1 MKAFHIDLSH
11 IEDTC
16 GILVKFRSHKLDLQP
31 HTATTMAEARQQN
44 AALAALPLEICTRYF
59 THFVNVPEDAVPTDR
74 ISWVRTLGPQTDP
87 TIPLPNLIT
96 MSIYIP
102 EGYQQQSFQKVLQAR
117 STYFPAVLKYYGLD
131 ERTEIALSLDTL
143 IAVSYLVTPM
153 STASAL
159 LQMHPRLSS
168 LQPHVCHVLS
178 SQHVLPDPSVN
189 PDQYNYVQQLSTAIA
204 DPANQP
210 WAPVLPCTNHDGT
223 VATAQFDLNT
233 SGKGY
238 KTGDTLYR
246 RDLHANVIAACPSP
260 LGGAM
265 QTSANDAS
273 LQNQTW
279 NVQHGTPVIHTE
291 QPQSTGDSPRSEK
304 GDPLL
309 GNWAV
314 NPTGM
319 NWGLWLDVG
328 VGNSSDQL
336 FISPGNLFLRTV
348 SASIQYLDESGNPI
362 PGLPPTP
369 IGGVPA
375 ACAIM
380 GLPVPDTSVE
390 WTVDMKGYSQANLI
404 FGSLGRNL
412 DTDASPPGALATG
425 LFQILL
431 PTVFF
436 VAGVGMGAW
445 KVNSTVQTIVKQSL
459 LTLFKAAG
467 PIASWITSGKPPDAS
482 QFFSFLTN
490 LGIGLF
496 MQIRSA
502 QIQSLAAEV
511 AEEIGEEELEET
523 AAPDGGLTLRL
534 ISIAIY
540 ALTIGQT
547 VIEVVACPAVTTVN
561 FKRSCVATLTLTPD
575 PAHGEAGNPNTAVWP
590 AVADHYEVLLTYK
603 TSGTTL
609 STTGKMQPTTN
620 GDPITVTFNN
630 VAAGAQVL
638 IQIQANF
645 YSSTG
650 WLCGYWQSD
659 WVPVQDNGTGTFD
672 LGPYAIKEVLV
683 PLTQDSQYQFKEKI
697 VYQITNGKGDYV
709 WQAVDANHQPLPPPS
724 TPLTHTDCTGN
735 ATGKLCQLVGITLN
749 ASAFEVGYS
758 WRSAGHNLPLDGANN
773 PPSSAQ
779 EYVVKNL
786 SMLGTPGSRLKTSL
800 IGFSD
805 QPAIAY
811 SPIESTPTHPT
822 IDQRNFILDPR
833 ITDSTHPKLHLRQVT
848 LNDGSANFGL
858 TANPL
863 LSWGYFPIANLDAIA
878 VHPDNAVIGV
888 SYQYHKLM
896 ILNLD
901 AAGADDL
908 APQAAVLSGKG
919 LRQGL
924 LLGPMAIAVTADG
937 RILILEQTAKRVQAF
952 DLKGNPVACFGNNQ
966 PGFSISTT
974 DSGAA
979 FAAAMDGGTVPA
991 ALQTALQDPSNSYN
1005 TFLLNLDSSLIP
1017 HLDAGSF
1024 QPQDDPVIM
1033 TFAYQGITL
1042 AVDPSNLNNQ
1052 GSSSYITVNTPGSAW
1067 MITDPVQNLQYQVLN
1082 QGQNGVNG
1090 YQMITQYQIQ
1100 AIAPGQ
1106 HWKLDDIYAA
1116 VTYDIQRDANQAGQF
1131 DVTIKQSF
1139 FSVQPIPQPNF
1150 PNRANT
1156 TFLDLAVESKGFIY
1170 VLSYINDGSQPTDY
1184 YLDLYDPTGNY
1195 LSTIPDSTKT
1205 TTPQNIVAGKITVDK
1220 FRNLYSLNYETI
1232 ANPPAGPEPS
1242 LSQWEPTTPLFSIP
1256 PDPPSPDDPT
1266 AFQAAQE
1273 FASANT
1279 SVVQYYFSKY
1289 GKIALN
1295 FPTISITNLSSATG
1309 YWSVKDSATN
1319 SANYQV
1325 IWSGDYLLVYQ
1336 IPV

>member
-1 MKAFHIDLSH
+1 MKTFHLDLSH
-11 IEDTC
+11 IDDTC
-16 GILVKFRSHKLDLQP
+16 GIFVKFRSHKLKL
-31 HTATTMAEARQQN
+31 HTHDATTMAEARKHN
-44 AALAALPLEICTRYF
+44 AALAALPLETCIQRF
-59 THFVNVPEDAVPTDR
+59 THFVNVPEEAVPTDR

-102 EGYQQQSFQKVLQAR
+102 EGYQQEFFKQVLQAR

-131 ERTEIALSLDTL
+131 EHTTIALSLDTL

-178 SQHVLPDPSVN
+178 SQHVLPDPSLN
-189 PDQYNYVQQLSTAIA
+189 PDQYNYVQQLSTAIV
-204 DPANQP
+204 DPNNQP
-210 WAPVLPCTNHDGT
+210 WAPVVPCTNHDGS
-223 VATAQFDLNT
+223 VAKAQFDLNT
-233 SGKGY
+233 SGKGF

-246 RDLHANVIAACPSP
+246 RDLHPNVIAVCSSP

-291 QPQSTGDSPRSEK
+291 QPQSTGDSPQPENV
-304 GDPLL
+304 GDSLD
-309 GNWAV
+309 NWAV
-314 NPTGM
+314 SPTGM
-319 NWGLWLDVG
+319 NFGLSLNVDL
-328 VGNSSDQL
+328 GNSSDQL
-336 FISPGNLFLRTV
+336 VISPLNLDVRTLSV
-348 SASIQYLDESGNPI
+348 YIQYLDEAGQPVGQPTSIGGIPSAFSVAGIPI
-362 PGLPPTP
+362 PDITVKL
-369 IGGVPA
+369 
-375 ACAIM
+375 
-380 GLPVPDTSVE
+380 
-390 WTVDMKGYSQANLI
+390 TVDAQGYSQFKLI
-404 FGSLGRNL
+404 FGSLGTW
-412 DTDASPPGALATG
+412 DWDPDATPSAAFATG
-425 LFQILL
+425 IFQMLL
-431 PTVFF
+431 PTLFF
-436 VAGVGMGAW
+436 LAGVGLGAW

-459 LTLFKAAG
+459 LALFKAAT
-467 PIASWITSGKPPDAS
+467 PIAGWITKGKPPDVA
-482 QFFSFLTN
+482 QIISFILN
-490 LGIGLF
+490 LGIGL
-496 MQIRSA
+496 MLQIGSLM
-502 QIQSLAAEV
+502 IQNLAAEV
-511 AEEIGEEELEET
+511 AEEITEEELVET

-547 VIEVVACPAVTTVN
+547 TIEVLASPASMTVN
-561 FKRSCVATLTLTPD
+561 FQRSCVATLTLTPD
-575 PAHGEAGNPNTAVWP
+575 PAHGEAGKPDTAVWP
-590 AVADHYEVLLTYK
+590 AVADHYQVLLKYK

-620 GDPITVTFNN
+620 GDPITITFNN
-630 VAAGAQVL
+630 VAAGAQVFV
-638 IQIQANF
+638 QIQANF

-659 WVPVQDNGTGTFD
+659 WVPVQDNGTGKFD
-672 LGPYAIKEVLV
+672 LGSHAITEILV

-709 WQAVDANHQPLPPPS
+709 WQAVDANHQPLSPPS
-724 TPLTHTDCTGN
+724 TPLTNHDCTDN
-735 ATGKLCQLVGITLN
+735 VTGKLCQLVGITLN
-749 ASAFEVGYS
+749 TSAFQVGYS

-786 SMLGTPGSRLKTSL
+786 SVLEHPGSELKTSL
-800 IGFSD
+800 IGFWN

-811 SPIESTPTHPT
+811 SPVDSTTA

-848 LNDGSANFGL
+848 LDDGSANFGL

-888 SYQYHKLM
+888 SYENHKLM
-896 ILNLD
+896 ILNLN

-937 RILILEQTAKRVQAF
+937 RILILEAIAKRVQAF

-974 DSGAA
+974 DGGAA
-979 FAAAMDGGTVPA
+979 FAAAMDQGTVPN
-991 ALQTALQDPSNSYN
+991 ALQTTLQDPSNRYN
-1005 TFLLNLDSSLIP
+1005 TFLLNLDDSLVP
-1017 HLDAGSF
+1017 NLNAGSF
-1024 QPQDDPVIM
+1024 QTQDDPVVM
-1033 TFAYQGITL
+1033 AFAYQGITL
-1042 AVDPSNLNNQ
+1042 AVDSSNPNDHTA
-1052 GSSSYITVNTPGSAW
+1052 SSYITVNTPGSSW
-1067 MITDPVQNLQYQVLN
+1067 TITDPVQNLQYQVLN
-1082 QGQNGVNG
+1082 QGQNGLNG
-1090 YQMITQYQIQ
+1090 YEIITQSQIH

-1106 HWKLDDIYAA
+1106 HWTLYDIYAA
-1116 VTYDIQRDANQAGQF
+1116 VTYDIQRNATQSGQF
-1131 DVTIKQSF
+1131 DVTVKQSF
-1139 FSVQPIPQPNF
+1139 FSVQPTAA
-1150 PNRANT
+1150 NRANT

-1195 LSTIPDSTKT
+1195 LSTVPDSIKT

-1242 LSQWEPTTPLFSIP
+1242 LSHWEPTTPLFSIP
-1256 PDPPSPDDPT
+1256 PAQSGPDDPT
-1266 AFQAAQE
+1266 AVQAAQE
-1273 FASANT
+1273 FASANI
-1279 SVVQYYFSKY
+1279 SFVQQYFSKY
-1289 GKIALN
+1289 GKIPLN
-1295 FPTISITNLSSATG
+1295 YSTTHITNLSSATG

-1319 SANYQV
+1319 GANYQV
-1325 IWSGDYLLVYQ
+1325 IWSGDSLLVYQ

>member
-1 MKAFHIDLSH
+1 MKSFHIDLSH

-16 GILVKFRSHKLDLQP
+16 GIFVKVRSHKLQLQT
-31 HTATTMAEARQQN
+31 HNATTMAEARKFN
-44 AALAALPLEICTRYF
+44 AALAALPLEICIQRF
-59 THFVNVPEDAVPTDR
+59 THFVNVPEDTLPTDR
-74 ISWVRTLGPQTDP
+74 ISWIRTLGPQQDP

-102 EGYQQQSFQKVLQAR
+102 EGYQQESFKKILQQR

-131 ERTEIALSLDTL
+131 EHTTIALSLDTL
-143 IAVSYLVTPM
+143 MAVGYLVTPM

-178 SQHVLPDPSVN
+178 SQHVLPDPSLN
-189 PDQYNYVQQLSTAIA
+189 PDQYNYVQQLSNAIV
-204 DPANQP
+204 DPNNQP
-210 WAPVLPCTNHDGT
+210 WAPVLPCTNHDGS

-246 RDLHANVIAACPSP
+246 RDLHPNVIAACPAP

-291 QPQSTGDSPRSEK
+291 QPQSTGNSPRPEK

-319 NWGLWLDVG
+319 NWGVWLDVG
-328 VGNSSDQL
+328 VGDNDQL
-336 FISPGNLFLRTV
+336 GIAPVNLFLRTL
-348 SASIQYLDESGNPI
+348 STSIQYLDEAGNPI
-362 PGLPPTP
+362 GNPTP
-369 IGGVPA
+369 LGGVPA

-412 DTDASPPGALATG
+412 DTTASPPGALATG
-425 LFQILL
+425 IFQILL

-467 PIASWITSGKPPDAS
+467 PIAGWITSGKPPDSS

-575 PAHGEAGNPNTAVWP
+575 PAHGEAGKPNTAVWP
-590 AVADHYEVLLTYK
+590 AVADHYQVLLTYK

-630 VAAGAQVL
+630 VAAGAQVF
-638 IQIQANF
+638 IQVQANF

-659 WVPVQDNGTGTFD
+659 WISVQDNGTGTFD
-672 LGPYAIKEVLV
+672 LGSHAIKEVLV

-709 WQAVDANHQPLPPPS
+709 WQAVDANKQPLPPPS
-724 TPLTHTDCTGN
+724 TPLTHTDCTDN
-735 ATGKLCQLVGITLN
+735 VTGKLCQLAGITLN
-749 ASAFEVGYS
+749 TSAFEVGYS

-773 PPSSAQ
+773 PPSAQ
-779 EYVVKNL
+779 EYVIKNL
-786 SMLGTPGSRLKTSL
+786 SVLQHPGSTLKTSL
-800 IGFSD
+800 IGFSK

-811 SPIESTPTHPT
+811 SPVDSTTA

-833 ITDSTHPKLHLRQVT
+833 VADTTHPKLHLWQVT
-848 LNDGSANFGL
+848 LDDGSANFGL

-924 LLGPMAIAVTADG
+924 LLGPMAIAITADG
-937 RILILEQTAKRVQAF
+937 RILILEAINTTNHPPRVQAF

-966 PGFSISTT
+966 SGFSISTT
-974 DSGAA
+974 DSGTA
-979 FAAAMDGGTVPA
+979 FAAAMDQGTVPA
-991 ALQTALQDPSNSYN
+991 ALQTTLQDPSNLHN
-1005 TFLLNLDSSLIP
+1005 TFLLTLDDSLIP
-1017 HLDAGSF
+1017 NLNAGSF
-1024 QPQDDPVIM
+1024 QTQDDPVIM
-1033 TFAYQGITL
+1033 AFAYQGITL
-1042 AVDPSNLNNQ
+1042 AIDSSNLNDHTV
-1052 GSSSYITVNTPGSAW
+1052 SSYITINTPGSSW
-1067 MITDPVQNLQYQVLN
+1067 TITDPVQNLQYQVLN
-1082 QGQNGVNG
+1082 QEQNGVNG
-1090 YQMITQYQIQ
+1090 YEIITQYQIH

-1106 HWKLDDIYAA
+1106 HWTLYDIYAA
-1116 VTYDIQRDANQAGQF
+1116 VTYDIQRNATQAGQF

-1139 FSVQPIPQPNF
+1139 FSVQPTAA
-1150 PNRANT
+1150 NRANT

-1170 VLSYINDGSQPTDY
+1170 VLSYISDGSQPIDY

-1195 LSTIPDSTKT
+1195 LSTVPDSNKT

-1242 LSQWEPTTPLFSIP
+1242 LSHWEPTTPVFEIP
-1256 PDPPSPDDPT
+1256 NNKSDGT
-1266 AFQAAQE
+1266 QAAQD
-1273 FASANT
+1273 FNSANI
-1279 SVVQYYFSKY
+1279 SVVINYFSQY
-1289 GKIALN
+1289 GKITLN
-1295 FPTISITNLSSATG
+1295 YSTTSIQTLSSAG
-1309 YWSVKDSATN
+1309 YWTVKDSSNNA
-1319 SANYQV
+1319 SYQV
-1325 IWSGDYLLVYQ
+1325 IWSGDNLLVYQ